1 MADHQAKRAR
11 VQERSVTRTVTWYI
25 PNPHT
30 GAVGK
35 GFPFEVGPHV
45 DCEES
50 VKKFVMDVRLNFG
63 IEESDM
69 LFKYDQSQGTCE
81 SFVIP
86 SIDIDKGNI
95 DKIHEAHVHLSDG
108 GQSSGTTAGTLVV
121 DILDSSRPMSTDAA
135 VLAPAYFKAE
145 WTNKNQ
151 PGEKAI
157 SLHTRQ
163 AFTVTGSWRK
173 EPSAR
178 VRCTVDF
185 NVYETDADG
194 TRVPRDTA
202 GIEIEPRQLV
212 FDSGAPIVERTQTV
226 WVTVDQRPGG
236 KGTYDIVSTCA
247 IDGNCS
253 SVCVVGAKGGLAPA
267 SISFDSIAEA
277 AAGGADVLRRDVAL
291 TIFSSSVRCKQD
303 GEATIPRSLQD
314 QAWTALRSGSL
325 IVAMEDMKVDDAKR
339 RELIGMV
346 HSLSKGF
353 AGKCVQPHL
362 KLLLIDSGAEKKT
375 VRKRFTL
382 ANDNAKIGVTETS
395 DGNVMIVVAAKR
407 GDTDQQHLHC
417 YFFEARVW
425 DYTKELV
432 LKFGSGVVVFDLDS
446 TIIFEGREVRNGW
459 GRFCEKVFRN
469 TAAEGGEHTS
479 FKIYL
484 CTRTTGDPQLMWDR
498 ELAPKSGVKGAP
510 ALTLSG
516 IQHYRWVRGQRW
528 ERKQLTDVL
537 TVHMVERHC
546 VVIFDDKGLELEI
559 ASGAV
564 ANPGAILK
572 DNWHPDC
579 ADSLFKVLPFNGYL
593 KPDHPPPLTP
603 WRDTRDQVR
612 TEDCALMNHGTR
624 LKDSQKLFVKQLG
637 DVGCRV
643 LASAEELTTE
653 LRTLDSFMSARVK
666 DNAVDLAGHL
676 AASP

>member
-1 MADHQAKRAR
+1 
-11 VQERSVTRTVTWYI
+11 
-25 PNPHT
+25 
-30 GAVGK
+30 
-35 GFPFEVGPHV
+35 
-45 DCEES
+45 
-50 VKKFVMDVRLNFG
+50 
-63 IEESDM
+63 
-69 LFKYDQSQGTCE
+69 
-81 SFVIP
+81 
-86 SIDIDKGNI
+86 
-95 DKIHEAHVHLSDG
+95 
-108 GQSSGTTAGTLVV
+108 
-121 DILDSSRPMSTDAA
+121 
-135 VLAPAYFKAE
+135 
-145 WTNKNQ
+145 
-151 PGEKAI
+151 
-157 SLHTRQ
+157 
-163 AFTVTGSWRK
+163 
-173 EPSAR
+173 
-178 VRCTVDF
+178 
-185 NVYETDADG
+185 
-194 TRVPRDTA
+194 
-202 GIEIEPRQLV
+202 
-212 FDSGAPIVERTQTV
+212 
-226 WVTVDQRPGG
+226 
-236 KGTYDIVSTCA
+236 
-247 IDGNCS
+247 
-253 SVCVVGAKGGLAPA
+253 
-267 SISFDSIAEA
+267 
-277 AAGGADVLRRDVAL
+277 
-291 TIFSSSVRCKQD
+291 
-303 GEATIPRSLQD
+303 
-314 QAWTALRSGSL
+314 
-325 IVAMEDMKVDDAKR
+325 
-339 RELIGMV
+339 
-346 HSLSKGF
+346 
-353 AGKCVQPHL
+353 
-362 KLLLIDSGAEKKT
+362 
-375 VRKRFTL
+375 
-382 ANDNAKIGVTETS
+382 
-395 DGNVMIVVAAKR
+395 MIVVAAKR

-612 TEDCALMNHGTR
+612 TEDCALMNHGTW

-653 LRTLDSFMSARVK
+653 LRTLDSFMSARVSPMGVRASATK
-666 DNAVDLAGHL
+666 HTAEWYSNYHRLYACRSRTMRSTLLATSQRPHSTSIGPDKKTPIRRCSISRSSGESGDLLVDILRCM
-676 AASP
+676 P